1 MAVVWVVFSSLTILI
16 FFSFTQ
22 GLGAVRELSE
32 DDWEEMLEGEWL
44 VKFYAPW
51 CPACQ
56 SLTSTWEVIA
66 ERLKEFNVNVAGVD
80 VTNNP
85 ALSGRFFVTALPTIF
100 HIKDGVFRQFKEAR
114 SEPQIYN
121 FVAKAKWQEVD
132 PVPWYQSPTSIHM
145 SFLGMFFRFS
155 MAIRDLHSTMMTD
168 YGIPVWGSYVIF
180 AVATILLGLFIGLL
194 IVCICDMR
202 EPTRVLPLKSS
213 VNKKRDEP
221 VRTDDNDNGDGSAK
235 ADDSDLP
242 DENDEDISKSKS
254 SKARDRSQS
263 HDRGETAVR
272 HREVKSGND

>member
-1 MAVVWVVFSSLTILI
+1 MAVVWAVFSSLTILVL
-16 FFSFTQ
+16 FSFTQ
-22 GLGAVRELSE
+22 GLGPVRELSE
-32 DDWEEMLEGEWL
+32 DDWGEMLEGEWL

-56 SLTSTWEVIA
+56 SLSSTWEVIA
-66 ERLKEFNVNVAGVD
+66 ERVKEFNVNVAGVD

-100 HIKDGVFRQFKEAR
+100 HIKDGVFRQFKQAR
-114 SEPQIYN
+114 SEAVIYD

-132 PVPWYQSPTSIHM
+132 PVPWYQSPTSVHM

-155 MAIRDLHSTMMTD
+155 MAIRDLHTTMMTD

-194 IVCICDMR
+194 IVCLCDLR
-202 EPTRVLPLKSS
+202 EPTRVLPRKPL
-213 VNKKRDEP
+213 VNKKNEEP
-221 VRTDDNDNGDGSAK
+221 VETDDEDDDTAKDK

-242 DENDEDISKSKS
+242 DNDEDISKSKS
-254 SKARDRSQS
+254 KAEDTSEG
-263 HDRGETAVR
+263 HDKTETAVR
-272 HREVKSGND
+272 HREPKSADD